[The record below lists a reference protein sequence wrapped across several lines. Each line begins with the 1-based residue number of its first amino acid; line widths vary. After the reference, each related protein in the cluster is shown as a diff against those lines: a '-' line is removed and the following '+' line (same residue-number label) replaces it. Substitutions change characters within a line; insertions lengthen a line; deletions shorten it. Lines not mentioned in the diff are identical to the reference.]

1 MSVQQ
6 FSSLYSAFS
15 QPGPFYER
23 NDAEKGDGG
32 GDGGSNVDYIDL
44 GDSGV
49 MSARAHAAH
58 AAHAA
63 HTAHRTGSIELKD
76 GIQKVE
82 EGKVEER
89 KGTITAAIT
98 ATNHNNQAFLDD
110 NDNGNDDDTATYH
123 DGHSDDDD
131 ASRDD
136 VDFDVDSGD
145 ERERVAELH
154 LIEERRKNVERACLE
169 RRRGHVTADAG
180 DSSTVVMDCRG
191 VLLHIGSGTPSC
203 IACTVMYHHPVDRS
217 IRTPGV

>member
-1 MSVQQ
+1 MSASMSVQQ

-23 NDAEKGDGG
+23 TDAEKGDGG

-44 GDSGV
+44 G
-49 MSARAHAAH
+49 
-58 AAHAA
+58 AHAA

-82 EGKVEER
+82 EGKVEEG
-89 KGTITAAIT
+89 KGTITAAIP
-98 ATNHNNQAFLDD
+98 AMNHNNQASFDD

-217 IRTPGV
+217 IRSPGV